1 MSSNEKHE
9 HDYVSEK
16 IIKQILDSIYLSD
29 GKYQTATLER
39 QSLIIFCRTCGDS
52 KYINEQSNDKDA

>member
-16 IIKQILDSIYLSD
+16 IIKQILNN

-52 KYINEQSNDKDA
+52 KYINEQSNDQL